1 MHEDGLQ
8 REAMRLRSDDCR
20 EAARLWFA
28 APHVS
33 GADAFTKTPEPPS
46 RTPGEKKED
55 GLRKSQLVTIIQ
67 QKKLDKQ
74 LKPN

>member
-1 MHEDGLQ
+1 MHEDGVQ
-8 REAMRLRSDDCR
+8 REAMRLRSDDSR

-28 APHVS
+28 ARHVS

-46 RTPGEKKED
+46 RTPGKKR
-55 GLRKSQLVTIIQ
+55 GPLRKSQLVTIIQ

-74 LKPN
+74 LEPN